1 MNEQAPPL
9 PAGGTPSA
17 VTPSTVTPST
27 VIPSTGTPSAGTPSG
42 SKPILFLHIPKTA
55 GTSFLTTLHN
65 LFGERR
71 VIRLDGHNPQVRQ
84 EIDTLVRTRL
94 GGLSCVAGHLPIHYF
109 HPYLAQFQ
117 AFTILR
123 NPVARVLSLFR
134 FLQRASEEELKRI
147 GLAPRFSFDA
157 FIESSAPGLY
167 GQTNDGMCRL
177 LCGDPRVNDP
187 NTPEFTR
194 VAELPEVLEQ
204 AMQTL
209 AGLDFGIVENMAGT
223 REVVRAAWKIPYELD
238 EYVKN
243 TTERGGSEDSI
254 LNIRRIVQR
263 NTMDIAL
270 YEKASALFAERL
282 RDWRP
287 PAETH
292 HTGAVFAP
300 KLGQTT
306 VVADI
311 AGRQGFH
318 DFERVGFAWL
328 MSDVPPRIH
337 FTPSPTARRVRL
349 RLYAISNDYP
359 MADVALL
366 VNGRR
371 VAHRVVERK
380 ERWNTVELDLP
391 PGLDAINRLA
401 IEPPYW
407 VPTRFLT
414 PDGRDDRLLALAL
427 ADVTFLA

>member
-1 MNEQAPPL
+1 MNDTPAAPVALRAMPVAA
-9 PAGGTPSA
+9 PAGD
-17 VTPSTVTPST
+17 
-27 VIPSTGTPSAGTPSG
+27 
-42 SKPILFLHIPKTA
+42 KPILFLHIPKTA

-71 VIRLDGHNPQVRQ
+71 VLRLDGHNPQVRQ
-84 EIDTLVRTRL
+84 EIDALVATRL
-94 GGLSCVAGHLPIHYF
+94 PALSCVAGHLPIHYF
-109 HPYLAQFQ
+109 QPHLEQFRL
-117 AFTILR
+117 FTILR

-134 FLQRASEEELKRI
+134 FLQRAPEEELRRV

-157 FIESSAPGLY
+157 FIESTAPGLY

-177 LCGDPRVNDP
+177 LCGDARVNDP
-187 NTPEFTR
+187 AAAEFSR
-194 VAELPEVLEQ
+194 VAELPAVLEQ

-209 AGLDFGIVENMAGT
+209 VGLDFGVVEDMAGT
-223 REVVRAAWKIPYELD
+223 REVARAAWNIPYPLD
-238 EYVKN
+238 EYLKN
-243 TTERGGSEDSI
+243 ATERGGPEGSI

-270 YEKASALFAERL
+270 YEKACTLFAERL

-287 PAETH
+287 PAEAH
-292 HTGAVFAP
+292 RASAVFAP
-300 KLGQTT
+300 RLGQAT

-318 DFERVGFAWL
+318 DFERVGFAWM
-328 MSDVPPRIH
+328 MSDVKPRVHFVPPA
-337 FTPSPTARRVRL
+337 TARRVRL
-349 RLYAISNDYP
+349 RLYTISNDYP

-380 ERWNTVELDLP
+380 ERWHTVELELP
-391 PGLDAINRLA
+391 AAMQAINQLA

-427 ADVTFLA
+427 ADMTFLA